1 MPSRSISSLAPAALE
16 RARNDRRT
24 LLTQLD
30 HRTLDNGARVYVLPT
45 GEHGIAAFEVWA
57 SIGAGDEPAELAGIS
72 HLLEH
77 MMFRGT
83 HDAPDGEFDIRV
95 QALGARAN
103 AWTWYDTTAYTTI
116 LSAEFLPTLIA
127 LEADRFENL
136 HISERVFQSECDV
149 VLNERSLMADSD
161 PSTLAHEHFDRLLFG
176 EGPYARPV
184 LGYRENIAAL
194 TSEDLTRW
202 YKQHYA
208 PHALDIFVVGDVD
221 VSQVYAQIEEH
232 FGSIPAYPSP
242 LAARPGR
249 TAHRAG
255 HHEEITLPV
264 AEPLILMGW
273 GMPEGSDRRAVAAW
287 KLLSE
292 FLAFGRGGVLRSA
305 LEHEKRLALYQDF
318 YLQEH
323 RLGHSALWEATPRE
337 GVSCASLVNDFYAL
351 MQRLAENGP
360 RIEDLDAARIRILS
374 NLASRNA
381 PWQLLQQLGDALHTS
396 GRLDAFVDDL
406 DALQNV
412 SVDDIRALAKQLAD
426 KDSNILLFVRPETS

>member
-1 MPSRSISSLAPAALE
+1 MPSSSISSFAPTALE
-16 RARNDRRT
+16 RARNDRRA
-24 LLTQLD
+24 LLAQLD
-30 HRTLDNGARVYVLPT
+30 QRTLSNGARVYVLPT

-116 LSAEFLPTLIA
+116 LSAEFLPKLIA
-127 LEADRFENL
+127 LEADRFQNL
-136 HISERVFQSECDV
+136 HITDTVFQSERDV
-149 VLNERSLMADSD
+149 VLNERSLMAESD
-161 PSTLAHEHFDRLLFG
+161 PSNLAHEHLDRLIFG

-194 TSEDLTRW
+194 TRDDLTRW
-202 YKQHYA
+202 YEQHYA

-221 VSQVYAQIEEH
+221 VEQVHAQIDEH
-232 FGSIPAYPSP
+232 FGAIPANPAPPST
-242 LAARPGR
+242 REGT
-249 TAHRAG
+249 TAHRTG

-264 AEPLILMGW
+264 AEPLILMAW
-273 GMPEGSDRRAVAAW
+273 GMPKGSDRQAVAAW

-292 FLAFGRGGVLRSA
+292 LLAFGRGGLLRNA
-305 LEHEKRLALYQDF
+305 LEHEKRLVLYQDF

-323 RLGHSALWEATPRE
+323 RLGHSALWEATPRK
-337 GVSCASLVNDFYAL
+337 GVSCDSLVQDFYAI
-351 MQRLAENGP
+351 MQRLADTGP
-360 RIEDLDAARIRILS
+360 RAEDLDAARVRILS
-374 NLASRNA
+374 NMASRNA

-406 DALQNV
+406 DALKAV
-412 SVDDIRALAKQLAD
+412 SADDIRTLAKQLAD
-426 KDSNILLFVRPETS
+426 DQNNILLFVQPEKS